1 MWAIVHF
8 LDDNSVESVPVHW
21 IVNDQCAWPKNSHNI
36 HKLRTSCVK
45 TNEFEFN
52 FYRIRV
58 LSNNIKSL
66 IEAEEKV
73 LTAQYTSDISD
84 GSSKK
89 QHKRKREIDSIK
101 FTHETG
107 MLFLCLKVFF
117 LYYYYGFKNNITY
130 NINEF
135 ECEILIGHS
144 NVIRT
149 KKGKIST
156 SGDTIHSK
164 LKTKEYK
171 SKDLLTKVESSES
184 DDNMSDIS
192 SNSADHDSDKDKEYI
207 PKNKSNNLTYDNN
220 SDEEIIIVNSTENN
234 DSNIVENHIKK
245 VDYLNTNKAFPL
257 ISCSSAS
264 VDNTVLKN
272 ILNYLA
278 YLKVEVT
285 KISDTQQEIIQAINN
300 SNSANF
306 SILNSCEIDYFV
318 TAWPVPNHEELNNLE
333 TKLQANEHD
342 FKNQVMLELLRVGG
356 KSAKQMIQKIMKKV
370 FSDFVLKDFTYF
382 GLRNKYNFS
391 SLLINRVIFDATKQS
406 KFQNI
411 KDDEIIAIIGK
422 WLTTAKARIENKKH
436 TNDEINLQ

>member
-1 MWAIVHF
+1 M
-8 LDDNSVESVPVHW
+8 
-21 IVNDQCAWPKNSHNI
+21 
-36 HKLRTSCVK
+36 
-45 TNEFEFN
+45 
-52 FYRIRV
+52 
-58 LSNNIKSL
+58 
-66 IEAEEKV
+66 
-73 LTAQYTSDISD
+73 
-84 GSSKK
+84 
-89 QHKRKREIDSIK
+89 
-101 FTHETG
+101 
-107 MLFLCLKVFF
+107 
-117 LYYYYGFKNNITY
+117 
-130 NINEF
+130 
-135 ECEILIGHS
+135 
-144 NVIRT
+144 
-149 KKGKIST
+149 
-156 SGDTIHSK
+156 
-164 LKTKEYK
+164 
-171 SKDLLTKVESSES
+171 
-184 DDNMSDIS
+184 
-192 SNSADHDSDKDKEYI
+192 
-207 PKNKSNNLTYDNN
+207 TYDNN
-220 SDEEIIIVNSTENN
+220 SDEEIIIAKSTENN
-234 DSNIVENHIKK
+234 DSNIVENHINK

-257 ISCSSAS
+257 ISFPSASVDNNINKELSYISKNMALPSTS

-342 FKNQVMLELLRVGG
+342 FKNQVMLELVRTGG

-436 TNDEINLQ
+436 TNDEIILK